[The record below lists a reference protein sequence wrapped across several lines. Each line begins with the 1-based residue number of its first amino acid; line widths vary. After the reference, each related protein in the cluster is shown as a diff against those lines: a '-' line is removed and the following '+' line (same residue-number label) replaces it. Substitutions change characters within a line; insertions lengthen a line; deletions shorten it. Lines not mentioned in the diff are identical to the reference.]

1 MSDLSIEERI
11 VAALRRIIRAVD
23 LHSRRLHERHGLTGP
38 QLATLQAAERLEAA
52 SAGTLARAVHL
63 SHPTV
68 TGILT
73 RLERRGLVRRA
84 RGEHD
89 RRTVT
94 VRVTSQGRDLLAN
107 APSLL
112 QEEFRQ
118 GLARLE
124 DWENSMILATL
135 QRIASM
141 MDAQDLDA
149 APHLFSGATPDTAS
163 KPAPEPERD
172 PTPVTEGNQT

>member
-1 MSDLSIEERI
+1 MPDLSIEERI

-73 RLERRGLVRRA
+73 RLEKRGLVRRA

-94 VRVTSQGRDLLAN
+94 VHVTAAGHELLAA

-112 QEEFRQ
+112 QDEFRH

-124 DWENSMILATL
+124 DWENSLILSTL

-149 APHLFSGATPDTAS
+149 APHLLSGTTLDAAS
-163 KPAPEPERD
+163 KPAPVPERASS
-172 PTPVTEGNQT
+172 PVTEGN